1 MGKNWLWFF
10 VLFSILVLAVASC
23 LAQINEP
30 ALRAI
35 PAETLLKSDGT
46 IDNNTGVS
54 GAVDMQGWNVTLDS
68 ERGPVLTRDNSKLAK
83 PLASTWSA
91 LANNGLNTVSTSV
104 RAFAVIGSDLY
115 VGGQFSQTADGTVT
129 NLNNIAKYNT
139 STNTWSALGNNGL
152 NSAVLV
158 LLVIGSDLY
167 VGGQF
172 SQTADGTVTNLN
184 RMAKYN
190 TLTNTWSAF
199 SNNGLNSNVYDLA
212 LMGSD
217 LYVGGDFIQ
226 TADGTVTN
234 LNRMAKY
241 NTLTNTWSALSNN
254 GLNSNVRVLTVMGS
268 DLYVGG
274 IFAQTADGTVTNL
287 NRIARY
293 NTLTN
298 TWSALGNNGLNSSGV
313 FALAVIGSDLYAGG
327 VFSQTADG
335 TVTNLN
341 NIARYSGG
349 TWSALANNGLNN
361 SVRGFTVMGS
371 DLYVGGS
378 FTRSADLTVTNL
390 NRIAKYSGGAWSALA
405 NNGMN
410 DQVFTLVVTGS
421 DMYVG
426 GFIAQTADGMVTNL
440 NRIAKYEFGTNAPEI
455 DVQRPAT
462 TSIVDGGT
470 DNIGN
475 QTVGPVNLIYIID
488 NSAGTDQLD
497 VTAVT
502 ASNMINSSGFS
513 VVSALPL
520 TIPATATAAL
530 QVSFNVDA
538 VGAFSFDMD
547 ITNNDLDEN
556 PYDIQVTGI
565 GLAPTNIAL
574 SAFHAEV
581 GQDGILI
588 NWATE
593 TEADNAGF
601 NIYRRTE
608 GNGSYS
614 KINDSM
620 ILAQGDATSGASY
633 SYVDQPEQSGDFY
646 YKLQAVSL
654 DGSTTFHGP
663 VFVGLTSVD
672 LKKYTV
678 SDKYTLSQNHPNP
691 FNPTTEITFALPKAE
706 TVKLSIYNT
715 SGQLIRTLANGF
727 YSEGFHT
734 VMWNATDESGSR
746 VTSGMYMYV
755 LQAGEMVLQNKMLLM
770 K

>member
-129 NLNNIAKYNT
+129 NLN
-139 STNTWSALGNNGL
+139 
-152 NSAVLV
+152 
-158 LLVIGSDLY
+158 
-167 VGGQF
+167 
-172 SQTADGTVTNLN
+172 
-184 RMAKYN
+184 RMAK
-190 TLTNTWSAF
+190 
-199 SNNGLNSNVYDLA
+199 
-212 LMGSD
+212 
-217 LYVGGDFIQ
+217 
-226 TADGTVTN
+226 
-234 LNRMAKY
+234 
-241 NTLTNTWSALSNN
+241 
-254 GLNSNVRVLTVMGS
+254 
-268 DLYVGG
+268 
-274 IFAQTADGTVTNL
+274 
-287 NRIARY
+287 Y